1 MKKMIDKIVNVAAF
15 CGGIPKADVKVY
27 EVSTGTSLNEKS
39 RFTCETGS
47 KRLFFLSR
55 S

>member
-27 EVSTGTSLNEKS
+27 EVSTGTSS
-39 RFTCETGS
+39 SFTVTESSPNVYIIVG
-47 KRLFFLSR
+47 KD
-55 S
+55 